1 MSSIPNNPGS
11 PQTYPGARMASH
23 ATSLQAGAPMDS
35 SQVPFYV
42 FNTHEEAETLRFGSA
57 RTRNLGAARSNPAF
71 EAWGAYW
78 RCCVSFLR
86 DPN

>member
-42 FNTHEEAETLRFGSA
+42 FNTHEEAENA
-57 RTRNLGAARSNPAF
+57 QIWIGADTQPRRSKI
-71 EAWGAYW
+71 ES
-78 RCCVSFLR
+78 CI
-86 DPN
+86 